1 MISRQGNLEI
11 NLCVSL
17 NGCCGDGEVS
27 AMLVTTANGAEMR
40 TWFVSAQA

>member
-11 NLCVSL
+11 NLCVSP

-27 AMLVTTANGAEMR
+27 AMLVMTANGAEMR
-40 TWFVSAQA
+40 TWFVSAQV